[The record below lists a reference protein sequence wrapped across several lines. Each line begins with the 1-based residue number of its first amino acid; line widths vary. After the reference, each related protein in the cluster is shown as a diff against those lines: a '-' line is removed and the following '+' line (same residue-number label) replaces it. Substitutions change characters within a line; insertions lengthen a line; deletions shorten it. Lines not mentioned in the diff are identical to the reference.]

1 MAFFFLPLFFSLLTL
16 LSSSSN
22 SLLLP
27 ISKDNITQQYLTT
40 LSYGTPFVPTN
51 VVVDLSSSLFWLD
64 CSSRKISSFSLRTIP
79 HRSLQCLTAKSHKI
93 DHKQTWVSNLEENHI
108 GQNYPCENFP
118 KNTITGKVATKGNLV
133 EDIVAV
139 ESIKDSI
146 FKPTHEFFFTCSNT
160 LLLNGLSN
168 DAKGIVG
175 FGRSRTSFSS
185 QFFNLI
191 DSQRKIT
198 FCLSSSSGFVLLGKS
213 KVLESEN
220 FRSLTFTPLV
230 TNQNM
235 EYLINVNSIKIG
247 GKKVSFNTPSLSQEG
262 SYYGGT
268 LLSSIVPYTTMQ
280 SSIYDNFKSAF
291 LKAALS
297 MNMIRVPAVAP
308 FEICFGSKGIDESQI
323 GPNVPIIDF
332 VLQSEMVKWRIYGRN
347 SMVRVSDDVMCLGIL
362 DGGVEQKNPIVIGG
376 YQLEDV
382 LVQFDLDSS
391 MVGFSSSLLIKDTS
405 CSNFRFD
412 SMDVQSS

>member
-1 MAFFFLPLFFSLLTL
+1 MAFSFFLPLFFSLLIFV
-16 LSSSSN
+16 SSSSN

-40 LSYGTPFVPTN
+40 LSYGTPFVSTN
-51 VVVDLSSSLFWLD
+51 VVVDLSGSFFWLD

-79 HRSLQCLTAKSHKI
+79 HRSLQCLTAKSHS
-93 DHKQTWVSNLEENHI
+93 QTWLSNLEENHVD
-108 GQNYPCENFP
+108 QDYPCEILP
-118 KNTITGKVATKGNLV
+118 KNTITGKLATKGNLV
-133 EDIVAV
+133 EDFVAIQ
-139 ESIKDSI
+139 SNKDSI
-146 FKPTHEFFFTCSNT
+146 FKPTHDFLFTCSNT

-168 DAKGIVG
+168 HAKGIVG

-185 QFFNLI
+185 QFFNSM

-213 KVLESEN
+213 KNFESEN

-247 GKKVSFNTPSLSQEG
+247 GKKVSFNTQSLSQEG
-262 SYYGGT
+262 YGGT
-268 LLSSIVPYTTMQ
+268 LLSSILPYTTMQ
-280 SSIYDNFKSAF
+280 SSIYENFKSAF

-382 LVQFDLDSS
+382 LVQFDLDNS

-405 CSNFRFD
+405 CSNFIFD